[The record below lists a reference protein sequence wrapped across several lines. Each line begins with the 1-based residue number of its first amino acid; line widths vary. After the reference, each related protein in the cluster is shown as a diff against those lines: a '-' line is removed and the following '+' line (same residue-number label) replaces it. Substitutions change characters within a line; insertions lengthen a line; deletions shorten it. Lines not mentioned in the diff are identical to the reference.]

1 MWFLSYLFKRID
13 DSSRNHAKCKKKK
26 IDIWGQSKNTAN
38 PVDCVAVLLSIFT
51 LTPNILVVRFANARL
66 MITAVQYRQLGDIE
80 CASWE

>member
-1 MWFLSYLFKRID
+1 MWFLSYFFKRVD
-13 DSSRNHAKCKKKK
+13 NSSRNHVKCKKKK

-51 LTPNILVVRFANARL
+51 LTPNIRLANARL
-66 MITAVQYRQLGDIE
+66 VITAVQYRQLGDIE

>member
-1 MWFLSYLFKRID
+1 MWFLSYFFKRID
-13 DSSRNHAKCKKKK
+13 NFNMNHAKCKKKK

-38 PVDCVAVLLSIFT
+38 SVDCVAALLSIFT
-51 LTPNILVVRFANARL
+51 LTPNARL